1 VLAPTTQQE
10 RAIMAD
16 IEDEPLFSELNAA
29 DKEMLEF
36 ARTTTASINV
46 KDECQR
52 ELEFGRM
59 HGWSIR
65 LFKRDY
71 KKV

>member
-1 VLAPTTQQE
+1 MLAPTTQQE

-36 ARTTTASINV
+36 ARTTTASSSV
-46 KDECQR
+46 KAECQR
-52 ELEFGRM
+52 ELEFGRT

-71 KKV
+71 KV